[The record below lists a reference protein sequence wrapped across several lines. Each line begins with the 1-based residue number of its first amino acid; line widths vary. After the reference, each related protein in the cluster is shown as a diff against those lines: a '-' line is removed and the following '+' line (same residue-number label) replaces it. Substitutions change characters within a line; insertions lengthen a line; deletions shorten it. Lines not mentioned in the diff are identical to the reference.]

1 MCAIVRRWLI
11 MCSQVVL
18 ELGLQKCGQWVDRGT
33 NARSALNTNLLRQSS
48 VTTTE
53 WFLRALPSIAHL
65 KKHPVIGGLL
75 SVLLHCSLL
84 SVDNGYPYS
93 AMDVSSEAP

>member
-1 MCAIVRRWLI
+1 

-18 ELGLQKCGQWVDRGT
+18 ELVDLQKCGQRANQGT
-33 NARSALNTNLLRQSS
+33 NARSALKTNILRQSS

-75 SVLLHCSLL
+75 SILLYCSLL
-84 SVDNGYPYS
+84 CVDNGYPYS
-93 AMDVSSEAP
+93 AMDVLSEAP

>member
-1 MCAIVRRWLI
+1 MLEYYILVRNVCDYRRWLI

-18 ELGLQKCGQWVDRGT
+18 ELGLQKCGQWANQGA
-33 NARSALNTNLLRQSS
+33 NARSALNTNNLLRQSS

-75 SVLLHCSLL
+75 SVLLHCN
-84 SVDNGYPYS
+84 VVY
-93 AMDVSSEAP
+93 